1 MFLLWCKVII
11 IKCQVKC
18 GIVVVTLESSQAK
31 RFWEG
36 LMGSRG
42 GYFVLNRGQGVFHG
56 YMRGV
61 KGYFMLCGWGR
72 VL

>member
-1 MFLLWCKVII
+1 M
-11 IKCQVKC
+11 
-18 GIVVVTLESSQAK
+18 VTLELSQAK

-42 GYFVLNRGQGVFHG
+42 GYFFFNMGQGVFHG

-61 KGYFMLCGWGR
+61 KGYSGGI
-72 VL
+72 

>member
-1 MFLLWCKVII
+1 M
-11 IKCQVKC
+11 
-18 GIVVVTLESSQAK
+18 VTLELSQAK

-42 GYFVLNRGQGVFHG
+42 GYFVLDRGQGVFHG

>member
-1 MFLLWCKVII
+1 M
-11 IKCQVKC
+11 
-18 GIVVVTLESSQAK
+18 VTLALSRAK
-31 RFWEG
+31 RFREW

-61 KGYFMLCGWGR
+61 KGYFMLCGWGK